1 MLFEAYVHQN
11 GTIQVK
17 RLLVINGV
25 IMSNIDLDSP
35 FVKEYLGNE
44 EAKDYTEAMEIFKNK
59 IRI

>member
-1 MLFEAYVHQN
+1 
-11 GTIQVK
+11 
-17 RLLVINGV
+17 
-25 IMSNIDLDSP
+25 MSNIDLDSP